1 MKNVFI
7 YETVLGKIGIAEKEN
22 MISDIFF
29 GSEIPFSEEH
39 IMKETELIKKTY
51 SELKLYL
58 DGKLKYF
65 SIPLNPEGT
74 DFRKKVWK
82 ELQNIP
88 YGETRS
94 YGEIASATGNS
105 KAGRAVGGANHNNP
119 IAIIIPCHRVIGSD
133 GSLTGYGGGPEI
145 KEFLLNLEQKNKDSL

>member
-1 MKNVFI
+1 
-7 YETVLGKIGIAEKEN
+7 
-22 MISDIFF
+22 IFF
-29 GSEIPFSEEH
+29 GSEIPFSEKY

-58 DGKLKYF
+58 DGKLKHF

-145 KEFLLNLEQKNKDSL
+145 KKFLLNLEQKNKDSL